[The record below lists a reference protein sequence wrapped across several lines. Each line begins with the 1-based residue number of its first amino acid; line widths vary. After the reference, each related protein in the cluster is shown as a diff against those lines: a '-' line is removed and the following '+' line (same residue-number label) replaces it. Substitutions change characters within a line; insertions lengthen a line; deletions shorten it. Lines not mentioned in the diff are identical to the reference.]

1 MLCSSIKN
9 FSIRLPI
16 ARVFICIGVAV
27 MDQPVYLRLSCA
39 VQHYVWG
46 KVGSESEVA
55 LLKKGGDHVD
65 NSQFAVSEDKHYA
78 EVYI

>member
-1 MLCSSIKN
+1 
-9 FSIRLPI
+9 
-16 ARVFICIGVAV
+16 